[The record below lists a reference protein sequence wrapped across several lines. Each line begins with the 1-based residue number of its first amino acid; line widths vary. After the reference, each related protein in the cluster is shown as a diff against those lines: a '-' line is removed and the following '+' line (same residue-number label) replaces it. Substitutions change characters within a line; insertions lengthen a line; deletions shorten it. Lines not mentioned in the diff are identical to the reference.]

1 MRSLRIF
8 ITDFLKNK
16 GHHVFL
22 SLLIAKICGFLGSL
36 FIIRILPETE
46 FGQVSIVASVFFIFL
61 SFGGFG
67 SYQSLLRYGS
77 VTQSFAE
84 KLALSKYLLKKG
96 IINQVFLSFAFLLV
110 SVFYVNKSEEIFYIF
125 FLFTIRLIGYY
136 FLNHIQAE
144 FRIVGNN
151 KAFARVSNVVNIS
164 SVIFL
169 LILSYFF
176 GLVGYLYAIAF
187 SPFIALFW
195 YTKQH
200 FVRSISNF
208 NFTKKEIW
216 NFGLHAAVTALLSDA
231 LFSADVLMLSFLMNE
246 SSVANYKV
254 ALLIPANITF
264 FATTFLQ
271 SDYTILA
278 RNSKN
283 KFYLKNYI
291 FNYYKIFV
299 PISLIIFAVGYLF
312 NSEILH
318 LSFGEK
324 YAKNELIFLICLGG
338 FSLNILF
345 KNLYEH
351 LFSAV
356 GMMNYDTYVSFLNLI
371 LLLIFSAIFVNLF
384 GIVGMAMSL
393 CLSMLVG
400 GLVLLFSFYFY
411 WKDLK

>member
-1 MRSLRIF
+1 M
-8 ITDFLKNK
+8 
-16 GHHVFL
+16 
-22 SLLIAKICGFLGSL
+22 
-36 FIIRILPETE
+36 
-46 FGQVSIVASVFFIFL
+46 
-61 SFGGFG
+61 
-67 SYQSLLRYGS
+67 
-77 VTQSFAE
+77 
-84 KLALSKYLLKKG
+84 
-96 IINQVFLSFAFLLV
+96 
-110 SVFYVNKSEEIFYIF
+110 
-125 FLFTIRLIGYY
+125 
-136 FLNHIQAE
+136 
-144 FRIVGNN
+144 
-151 KAFARVSNVVNIS
+151 
-164 SVIFL
+164 
-169 LILSYFF
+169 
-176 GLVGYLYAIAF
+176 
-187 SPFIALFW
+187 
-195 YTKQH
+195 
-200 FVRSISNF
+200 
-208 NFTKKEIW
+208 
-216 NFGLHAAVTALLSDA
+216 
-231 LFSADVLMLSFLMNE
+231 
-246 SSVANYKV
+246 
-254 ALLIPANITF
+254 
-264 FATTFLQ
+264 
-271 SDYTILA
+271 
-278 RNSKN
+278 
-283 KFYLKNYI
+283 YI